1 MQVAHVSLGADHSE
15 AKAHNT
21 AYLWAIASVA
31 ALGGLLFGYDWVVIG
46 GARQFYEVYFHLTS
60 ENLIGWAN
68 SCALVGCFVGSLT
81 AGYVGDRFGRKRVLL
96 IAAVLFAVSSALT
109 GWAFSFAA
117 FVFWRI
123 VGGMAIGLSSNISP
137 LYIAEISPASI
148 RGRLVSLNQF
158 AIVIGI
164 LLAQIAN
171 WKIERPI
178 PEHLTRT
185 LFLQS
190 WDVQYGWRWMFSAIV
205 VPAVLFT
212 VMSLFIP
219 ESPRW

>member
-1 MQVAHVSLGADHSE
+1 MQVAPISLSVDHSD

-21 AYLWAIASVA
+21 AYLWAIALVA
-31 ALGGLLFGYDWVVIG
+31 AMGGLLFGYDWVVIG

-68 SCALVGCFVGSLT
+68 SCALVGCLVGSLA
-81 AGYVGDRFGRKRVLL
+81 AGYAGDRFGRKRLL
-96 IAAVLFAVSSALT
+96 LAAGVLFAVSSALT
-109 GWAFSFAA
+109 GWAYSFTT

-123 VGGMAIGLSSNISP
+123 VGGMAIGLSSNMSP
-137 LYIAEISPASI
+137 VYIAEISPASV

-171 WKIERPI
+171 WKIARPI
-178 PEHLTRT
+178 PEHLARA

-190 WDVQYGWRWMFSAIV
+190 
-205 VPAVLFT
+205 
-212 VMSLFIP
+212 
-219 ESPRW
+219 